1 MPFGRPFPRRDD
13 HVALDATRPR
23 RLALGQFA
31 FCNAVGPVAEI
42 LERHT
47 AEFTREAVDHPFAG
61 LPRRNAA
68 HPGLLARLELAKG
81 SRNGAGRFLAK
92 LMAADAID
100 VVHAL

>member
-61 LPRRNAA
+61 LPRRNAV

-81 SRNGAGRFLAK
+81 SRDGAGRFLSNMTAS
-92 LMAADAID
+92 APTHIA
-100 VVHAL
+100 H